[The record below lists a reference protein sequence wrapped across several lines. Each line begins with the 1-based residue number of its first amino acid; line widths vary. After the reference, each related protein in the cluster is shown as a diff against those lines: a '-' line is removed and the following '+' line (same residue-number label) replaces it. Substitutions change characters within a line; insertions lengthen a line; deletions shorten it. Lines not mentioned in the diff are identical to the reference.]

1 MNSNYDTSWDSVET
15 EEGTLT
21 VNERAFEDICQKWAA
36 RSWEAWLTENLSFP
50 FVVRRTDDEDDAYFT
65 DVADREPFR
74 LGHEMK
80 VIGIEQEDDLYGII
94 LKVREG
100 RRIGHVPLCDV
111 EVIEK
116 KDSNFWPVRE
126 YIVWFANR

>member
-1 MNSNYDTSWDSVET
+1 MNSNYDTSWDLVET
-15 EEGTLT
+15 EEGILP
-21 VNERAFEDICQKWAA
+21 VNENAFEDICQKWTK

-80 VIGIEQEDDLYGII
+80 VIGIEQEDDLYGIKPC
-94 LKVREG
+94 LRKTTFPWSV
-100 RRIGHVPLCDV
+100 
-111 EVIEK
+111 
-116 KDSNFWPVRE
+116 F
-126 YIVWFANR
+126 